1 MHTCIFLF
9 LWTSSK
15 TNLSFCFLINVLP
28 RLTFHQAAEG
38 YRDWR
43 AGVPTLGDNAA
54 GVEEAVVTLVGPLSM
69 AVVVTR
75 SHRGHI
81 DRVDA
86 GSGSQLWGEIT
97 VGGPTF
103 IALSSST
110 SLCSLLF
117 CSVNEPNHLFKYSH
131 SISVCFSLLLLIKLN
146 HINNYDRSSTE
157 LYSISKEHFNW
168 CFSSCSQKGSSF
180 SEHSCN
186 KCIFSNIKC
195 SQCLVEC

>member
-1 MHTCIFLF
+1 M
-9 LWTSSK
+9 
-15 TNLSFCFLINVLP
+15 P
-28 RLTFHQAAEG
+28 RLTFHEAAEG

-131 SISVCFSLLLLIKLN
+131 SISVCFSLLLLIKLIILIIMIVHRIIFYIQRALN
-146 HINNYDRSSTE
+146 VTSAT
-157 LYSISKEHFNW
+157 FNW
-168 CFSSCSQKGSSF
+168 CFSSYSQKGSSF

-186 KCIFSNIKC
+186 KCIFSNIKMQSMSC
-195 SQCLVEC
+195 WILIITVFTLNYFYNLFDK

>member
-1 MHTCIFLF
+1 ML
-9 LWTSSK
+9 
-15 TNLSFCFLINVLP
+15 LINVLP

-157 LYSISKEHFNW
+157 LYSISKEPLMLPVPPLIGAFLLAVKKAVV
-168 CFSSCSQKGSSF
+168 SQS
-180 SEHSCN
+180 
-186 KCIFSNIKC
+186 I
-195 SQCLVEC
+195 LVINAYFLT